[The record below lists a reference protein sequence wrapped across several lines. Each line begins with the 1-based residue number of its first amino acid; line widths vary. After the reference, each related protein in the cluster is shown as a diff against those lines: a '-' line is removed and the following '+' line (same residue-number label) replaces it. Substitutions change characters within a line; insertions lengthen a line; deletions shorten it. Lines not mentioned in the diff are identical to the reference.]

1 MTNEVVLV
9 EDVGSVRRLTLHRP
23 EKLNALDTELVE
35 ALSAALSESAA
46 VPEVRVLVIAGAG
59 RSFCAGYDLS
69 EDPGQTDPVIGL
81 RQSLDRLLE
90 IFDHPKPVIAQ
101 VHGHCLA
108 GGCDLMMMCDLAIA
122 SEDATFGQPEI
133 RFGSTVV
140 AHVMPWLIGA
150 RRAKELIFTG
160 QDGLTATEAER
171 IGLVNRVVPRDRLG
185 EETMRLAGQ
194 LAVVDP
200 MTMTLTKAAINRS
213 WEAAG
218 FRRALIEGM
227 ELGAEIEAARVPER
241 EEFEHIAAEQGLKA
255 AIRWRDQRFEGP
267 E

>member
-1 MTNEVVLV
+1 M
-9 EDVGSVRRLTLHRP
+9 
-23 EKLNALDTELVE
+23 
-35 ALSAALSESAA
+35 
-46 VPEVRVLVIAGAG
+46 
-59 RSFCAGYDLS
+59 
-69 EDPGQTDPVIGL
+69 
-81 RQSLDRLLE
+81 
-90 IFDHPKPVIAQ
+90 
-101 VHGHCLA
+101 
-108 GGCDLMMMCDLAIA
+108 
-122 SEDATFGQPEI
+122 
-133 RFGSTVV
+133 
-140 AHVMPWLIGA
+140 IGA

-171 IGLVNRVVPRDRLG
+171 IGLVNRVVPRDRLS

-200 MTMTLTKAAINRS
+200 VTMTLTKAAINRS

-241 EEFEHIAAEQGLKA
+241 EEFERIAAERGLKA
-255 AIRWRDQRFEGP
+255 AIRWRDQRFEAD